1 MTDLLKPAVPAL
13 SRADLAPLR
22 EAVDLPP
29 AEFEKAVAP
38 VFRKLLVKTLGNV
51 PEGFTMKDLTAVAK
65 LQRAYDGL
73 DKKDSGGGPVGLVSF
88 MRPVGQRRVG
98 DTTRGVG
105 GGGAVVELEV
115 VSAGATADE
124 DPFAV

>member
-1 MTDLLKPAVPAL
+1 MDELLLPAVPAL
-13 SRADLAPLR
+13 SNADLAPLR
-22 EAVDLPP
+22 EAVDLP
-29 AEFEKAVAP
+29 AADFEKAVAP
-38 VFRKLLVKTLGNV
+38 VLRKMLVKGLANV
-51 PEGFTMKDLTAVAK
+51 PEPVTIKELTAVAK

-98 DTTRGVG
+98 

-115 VSAGATADE
+115 VAAGATADE